1 MTSCA
6 DLTPRRCS
14 ELNSE
19 LPLDA
24 IEGFNA
30 SLLLS
35 SCFRPSRSP
44 WTSFACSGPMSTF
57 ATSRVLRHKASVRDR
72 QPENRPEEVST

>member
-1 MTSCA
+1 MTSRA
-6 DLTPRRCS
+6 DLTPRSCS
-14 ELNSE
+14 ELSSE

-30 SLLLS
+30 GLLLS
-35 SCFRPSRSP
+35 SCLPPSRSP
-44 WTSFACSGPMSTF
+44 WTSFACSGPMSPF
-57 ATSRVLRHKASVRDR
+57 ATSQVLRQKASTRDR